1 MSDYE
6 INNCNQYNTWLQDVA
21 MFALQ
26 SLTLFLSYMF
36 IQLKIIIIS
45 HLLSKSETLT
55 SEYEAIHVRIET

>member
-1 MSDYE
+1 
-6 INNCNQYNTWLQDVA
+6 